1 MGGVILLLL
10 LGTQV
15 LDWPWLAAMCGVAL
29 IFGLVR
35 MRRRVPAPYRVAQ
48 SVDRILD
55 LHDTLST
62 AYFYNRTEHHRKSSD
77 EIREAQLAAAER
89 VAREVPLGRAVP
101 FSAPKSL
108 YAMAVLALVA
118 SSLFALRYGMSRTLD
133 LRPPLAR
140 MIFDVFHFSPKP
152 ETKLAHKDPK
162 EQRIKDL
169 LRQFGLPIDGEG
181 DKTAGRQKEA
191 PSAPSSQTEEARKQ
205 SGAGQEKTGATSA
218 EEAKDKQDGS
228 DKEQA
233 SADPSDD
240 PRGQERGDQDQG
252 GEQKAANSQQ
262 SANSQGESSSLMDKF
277 RDAMANLLSRLKSQ
291 PRNGDGKQ
299 MAANSRGKPEIGQSR
314 QNSGRKGAEANG
326 KQSESGSNG
335 EQQADQQGEGQ
346 QQAHN
351 GPGKESGSESER
363 AAKEGRSG
371 IGREDGNKDIRAAEQ
386 LAAMGKISEIIGK
399 RSQNLTG
406 EVMVEV
412 ASGNQALRTA
422 WSQSGASHAEAG
434 GEIHRDE
441 IPLAYQHYV
450 QQYFEQ
456 IRKTPVKKQ

>member
-15 LDWPWLAAMCGVAL
+15 LDWPWLAALCGIAVIA
-29 IFGLVR
+29 GLAR
-35 MRRRVPAPYRVAQ
+35 MWGRVPPAYGVAQ
-48 SVDRILD
+48 SVDRSLD

-62 AYFYNRTEHHRKSSD
+62 AYFYNRVEHRRKSAA
-77 EIREAQLAAAER
+77 EIREAQLAEAER
-89 VAREVPLGRAVP
+89 LALEVRLERAVP
-101 FSAPKSL
+101 FRAPKSL
-108 YAMAVLALVA
+108 YAMAVLGLIA
-118 SSLFALRYGMSRTLD
+118 SSLFALRYGISRSLD

-140 MIFDVFHFSPKP
+140 MIFDVFHFSQKP
-152 ETKLAHKDPK
+152 ETKLARRNAKDR
-162 EQRIKDL
+162 RIQDL
-169 LRQFGLPIDGEG
+169 LKQFGLPLDAEDGRKAAG
-181 DKTAGRQKEA
+181 QNDDHPSTPTA
-191 PSAPSSQTEEARKQ
+191 QTEEAQKQ
-205 SGAGQEKTGATSA
+205 SGAGREKSGAA
-218 EEAKDKQDGS
+218 PADEGKDKQEGADS
-228 DKEQA
+228 EQA
-233 SADPSDD
+233 SSDQPD
-240 PRGQERGDQDQG
+240 DAQGQQRGDRDEG
-252 GEQKAANSQQ
+252 GGQKSANSQQ
-262 SANSQGESSSLMDKF
+262 AANSQGESSSLMDKF

-291 PRNGDGKQ
+291 PRNGNGKQ
-299 MAANSRGKPEIGQSR
+299 MAANSQGKPEMAQSR
-314 QNSGRKGAEANG
+314 QNSGQKGAEANG

-335 EQQADQQGEGQ
+335 DPQGEGP
-346 QQAHN
+346 QQAQS
-351 GPGKESGSESER
+351 GPGKESGSESDR

-371 IGREDGNKDIRAAEQ
+371 IGREDGKKDIREAEQ

-441 IPLAYQHYV
+441 IPLAYQRYV

-456 IRKTPVKKQ
+456 IRKTTAKKQ